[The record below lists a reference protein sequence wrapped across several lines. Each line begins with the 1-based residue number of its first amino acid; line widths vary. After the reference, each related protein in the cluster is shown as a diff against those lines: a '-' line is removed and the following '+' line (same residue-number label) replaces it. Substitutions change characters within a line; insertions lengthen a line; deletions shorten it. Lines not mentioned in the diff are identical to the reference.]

1 MVFTEKGRAAVFG
14 DQAFLKKKKKIQL
27 EDAYCPLTFKP
38 CSEASLVKVTPP
50 SRASVFNKIHSQ
62 AKCHPVC
69 AFAMD

>member
-1 MVFTEKGRAAVFG
+1 MVFTEKGRAALFG
-14 DQAFLKKKKKIQL
+14 DQAFKKKKKIQL
-27 EDAYCPLTFKP
+27 EDMYFPLTFKP

-50 SRASVFNKIHSQ
+50 SRASIFNKIHSQ